1 MEESPEY
8 ADLSAVWGEK
18 GRSPYFVRH
27 PVGKRNELV
36 CCSQVTGPVVDLY
49 TIPFGNP
56 SWRLM
61 RYSFTDIREMRWWIV
76 DPWDVARLA
85 LNCVDCTMC
94 SS

>member
-1 MEESPEY
+1 VEESPEY

-36 CCSQVTGPVVDLY
+36 CCSRVTGPVVDLY
-49 TIPFGNP
+49 TIPFGSP

-61 RYSFTDIREMRWWIV
+61 RYSFTDMRESER
-76 DPWDVARLA
+76 
-85 LNCVDCTMC
+85 CVGGSLILGM
-94 SS
+94 SRGLL